1 MLGKSLIGGSS
12 SSLSKN
18 RIFVYEVTGLKQN
31 EQNDNNSYP
40 FRSSSSIFIQVPYS
54 RMNEE
59 MLRIGRMGGKIINI
73 RPLDA
78 PESNA
83 SESSDS

>member
-1 MLGKSLIGGSS
+1 MLGKSLISGRSS
-12 SSLSKN
+12 SSSKN

-31 EQNDNNSYP
+31 EENDNNTYP
-40 FRSSSSIFIQVPYS
+40 FRNSSSIFIQVPYS
-54 RMNEE
+54 RMNQE

-78 PESNA
+78 PVTE
-83 SESSDS
+83 